1 MTDGKSPTEWAG
13 EAMPVERGHASHAAQ
28 AWRGGRGRLSE
39 GPQSG
44 QRRALRAD
52 PLLTAHTVAPEPGAQ
67 PAARSRR
74 CLPAVG
80 ERPGTQR

>member
-13 EAMPVERGHASHAAQ
+13 EAMPVERGHAS
-28 AWRGGRGRLSE
+28 
-39 GPQSG
+39 
-44 QRRALRAD
+44 RRAGVEGRKGKPFRGPAVRAAEGAAGG
-52 PLLTAHTVAPEPGAQ
+52 PHTVAPEPGAQ